1 MTWPRG
7 TSRAPHRRKRD
18 PPFPYDQD
26 LSGILPRLNRRTVW
40 GRARLANHRVTASL
54 LAAGMRL
61 LEQHFGPCAELAG
74 HQQEPASRP
83 VVAALRGRCARHNP
97 EPFDRHGDGAGL
109 LRDRWTPYS
118 NFIVDLINFAMWQE
132 NYRPEFRTQ
141 RAANTRR
148 LVHGRDGR
156 EFVRAVHDIAHRHT
170 TDGMDMPSVRLG
182 LALMTVAD
190 ADEEIAR
197 IASGIYADYLGSWKE
212 LYAAVLRERG
222 LRLRQGLTLDDLANA
237 LSAANDGVTL
247 RALGDPASGVVDDAR
262 RRSLTGTVTLAVIHA
277 FLEPETNPAACPW
290 NRRLR
295 RVSMGGARTYA
306 ADPGN
311 RRPRERVPHAR

>member
-1 MTWPRG
+1 MENRDWNDGEGTDDRRGPRM
-7 TSRAPHRRKRD
+7 PRRKRD
-18 PPFPYDQD
+18 LPFPYDQD
-26 LSGILPRLNRRTVW
+26 LTGILPRLNRRTAWARV
-40 GRARLANHRVTASL
+40 RLANHRVTASL

-61 LEQHFGPCAELAG
+61 LERHFGPCAE
-74 HQQEPASRP
+74 RP
-83 VVAALRGRCARHNP
+83 VTSKSLLLGPLSQRCVGEAFGHNP

-109 LRDRWTPYS
+109 LWDRWTPYS
-118 NFIVDLINFAMWQE
+118 NFIVDLINFAVWKE

-170 TDGMDMPSVRLG
+170 SEGMDMPSVRLS

-197 IASGIYADYLGSWKE
+197 ITSGIYADYLGSWKE

-222 LRLRQGLTLDDLANA
+222 LRLRQGLTLDDLADA
-237 LSAANDGVTL
+237 LSAVNDGVTL
-247 RALGDPASGVVDDAR
+247 RPIGDPASGVVDDAR
-262 RRSLTGTVTLAVIHA
+262 HRSLTGTVTLAVIHA
-277 FLEPETNPAACPW
+277 FLEPEGEASGLSLEQAVAT
-290 NRRLR
+290 RF
-295 RVSMGGARTYA
+295 GGR
-306 ADPGN
+306 G
-311 RRPRERVPHAR
+311 